1 MDGAPHRC
9 AGEPLM
15 TISRNARLLL
25 ASLLGVGLAFIYVP
39 LTVVII
45 NSFNSSRTFSWPPS
59 DFTTKWWAKAIENT
73 GVREALRWS
82 LLAGLSATLIALLLG
97 TALAFA
103 VSRYDFF
110 GKEVISLLVVLP
122 ISLPGIVTGIALN
135 SAFTKQ
141 LGMSTGL
148 LTVVIGHATFCIVVV
163 YNNAV
168 ARLRRMGTS
177 LQEASM
183 DLGANGFTTFRLITL
198 PNMASALLAGA
209 LLAFGLSFDEIVV
222 TTFTAGPGIQ
232 TLPIWIYNN
241 LFRPNQAPIVNVV
254 AATLVVLSIIPIY
267 LSQRLSSDSSSGGR
281 F

>member
-1 MDGAPHRC
+1 
-9 AGEPLM
+9 M
-15 TISRNARLLL
+15 TISRNARLAL
-25 ASLLGVGLAFIYVP
+25 AALMGVGLSFIYIP
-39 LTVVII
+39 LSVVVI
-45 NSFNSSRTFSWPPS
+45 NSFNASKTFSWPPAH
-59 DFTTKWWAKAIENT
+59 FTTEWWSKALTNT
-73 GVREALRWS
+73 GVREAIKWS
-82 LLAGLSATLIALLLG
+82 VLAGLSATAIALVLG
-97 TALAFA
+97 TVLAFA
-103 VSRYDFF
+103 VSRYQFF
-110 GKEVISLLVVLP
+110 GREVISLLVVLP

-135 SAFTKQ
+135 NAFTKQ

-148 LTVVIGHATFCIVVV
+148 LTVIIGHATFCIVVV
-163 YNNAV
+163 YNNAI

-183 DLGANGFTTFRLITL
+183 DLGANGITTFRLITL
-198 PNMASALLAGA
+198 PNLASALFAGG

-232 TLPIWIYNN
+232 TLPIWIFNN

-267 LSQRLSSDSSSGGR
+267 LSQRLSQDTTSGGR

>member
-1 MDGAPHRC
+1 MDGASHRRTS
-9 AGEPLM
+9 EFVM
-15 TISRNARLLL
+15 TISKNARLLL
-25 ASLLGVGLAFIYVP
+25 ASLLGVGLALIYIP
-39 LTVVII
+39 LTVVVI

-59 DFTTKWWAKAIENT
+59 ELTTKWWTMALDNT
-73 GVREALRWS
+73 GVRDALKWS
-82 LLAGLSATLIALLLG
+82 IIAGLSATAIALVLG
-97 TALAFA
+97 TSLAFA
-103 VSRYDFF
+103 VSRYNFF
-110 GKEVISLLVVLP
+110 GREVISLLVVLP
-122 ISLPGIVTGIALN
+122 ISLPGVVTGIALN
-135 SAFTKQ
+135 NAFTKQ

-198 PNMASALLAGA
+198 PNMASALLAGG

-241 LFRPNQAPIVNVV
+241 LFRPNQTPIVNVV
-254 AATLVVLSIIPIY
+254 AATLVFISVVPIY

>member
-1 MDGAPHRC
+1 
-9 AGEPLM
+9 M
-15 TISRNARLLL
+15 TISKRTRLLL
-25 ASLLGVGLAFIYVP
+25 ASLMGIGLAFIYVP
-39 LTVVII
+39 LSVVLV
-45 NSFNSSRTFSWPPS
+45 NSFNASRTFSWPPT
-59 DFTTKWWAKAIENT
+59 DLTTKWWVKALENT
-73 GVREALRWS
+73 GVREALKWS
-82 LLAGLSATLIALLLG
+82 LLAGLSATMIALILG

-103 VSRYDFF
+103 VSRYSFF
-110 GKEVISLLVVLP
+110 GSEVISLMVVLP
-122 ISLPGIVTGIALN
+122 ISLPGVVTGIALN
-135 SAFTKQ
+135 RAFTQQ
-141 LGMSTGL
+141 LGISTGL

-163 YNNAV
+163 YNNAL

-183 DLGANGFTTFRLITL
+183 DLGANGITTFRLITL
-198 PNMASALLAGA
+198 PNMASALFAGG

-254 AATLVVLSIIPIY
+254 AACLVVLSIIPIY
-267 LSQRLSSDSSSGGR
+267 LSQKLSRDTSTGGR

>member
-1 MDGAPHRC
+1 
-9 AGEPLM
+9 M
-15 TISRNARLLL
+15 TISARAKYALMALM
-25 ASLLGVGLAFIYVP
+25 GVGLAFIYIP
-39 LTVVII
+39 LSVVVI
-45 NSFNSSRTFSWPPS
+45 NSFNASKTFSWPPS
-59 DFTTKWWAKAIENT
+59 SLTTLWWSNAVENT
-73 GVREALRWS
+73 GVREALKWS
-82 LLAGLSATLIALLLG
+82 VFAGLTATFIALLLG
-97 TALAFA
+97 TSLAFA
-103 VSRYDFF
+103 VSRYSFF
-110 GKEVISLLVVLP
+110 GREVISLLVVLP
-122 ISLPGIVTGIALN
+122 ISLPGVVTGIALN
-135 SAFTKQ
+135 NAFTKQ

-148 LTVVIGHATFCIVVV
+148 LTVVIGHATFCIVIV
-163 YNNAV
+163 YNNAI

-183 DLGANGFTTFRLITL
+183 DLGANGITTFRLITL
-198 PNMASALLAGA
+198 PNLASALFAGG

-267 LSQRLSSDSSSGGR
+267 LSQRLSQDSTSGGR

>member
-1 MDGAPHRC
+1 MS
-9 AGEPLM
+9 LM
-15 TISRNARLLL
+15 
-25 ASLLGVGLAFIYVP
+25 GVGLAFIYVP

-59 DFTTKWWAKAIENT
+59 SFTTKWWSKAIENT
-73 GVREALRWS
+73 GVRKALVWS
-82 LLAGLSATLIALLLG
+82 LTAGLSATLIALLLG
-97 TALAFA
+97 TSLAFA

-110 GKEVISLLVVLP
+110 GKDIISLLVVLP
-122 ISLPGIVTGIALN
+122 ISLPGVVTGIALSN
-135 SAFTKQ
+135 AFNQQ
-141 LGMSTGL
+141 LGMSTGM
-148 LTVVIGHATFCIVVV
+148 LTIVIGHATFCIVVV
-163 YNNAV
+163 YNNAL

-183 DLGANGFTTFRLITL
+183 DLGANGITTFRLITL
-198 PNMASALLAGA
+198 PNLASALFAGA

-254 AATLVVLSIIPIY
+254 AATLVVVSVIPIY
-267 LSQRLSSDSSSGGR
+267 LSQRLSQDSTSGGR

>member
-1 MDGAPHRC
+1 MDGASHGRTS
-9 AGEPLM
+9 EFVM

-39 LTVVII
+39 LTVVVI
-45 NSFNSSRTFSWPPS
+45 NSFNSSRTFSWPPKE
-59 DFTTKWWAKAIENT
+59 FTTKWWSLALDNT
-73 GVREALRWS
+73 GVREALKWS
-82 LLAGLSATLIALLLG
+82 VIAGLTATAIALLLG
-97 TALAFA
+97 TCLAFA
-103 VSRYDFF
+103 VSRYNFF

-122 ISLPGIVTGIALN
+122 ISLPGVVTGIALN
-135 SAFTKQ
+135 NAFTKQ

-198 PNMASALLAGA
+198 PNMASALFAGG

-241 LFRPNQAPIVNVV
+241 LFRPNQTPIVNVV
-254 AATLVVLSIIPIY
+254 AATLVFISIIPIY
-267 LSQRLSSDSSSGGR
+267 LSQRLSRDSSSGGR